1 MPIDNPRELFVF
13 MLSDVRHST
22 ELLKEFF
29 REVSQLTRD
38 PTVKEALEA
47 RLFVADKIIA
57 TLDKCFD
64 LMGEAPVKTSGRLYD
79 VFSEEFRKEFAEI
92 QTPAA
97 KRLFLVSK
105 INLLSQLQVGE
116 YVGLIAAADFTHHLG
131 IAVLLESC
139 LADKLAFVE
148 RTRRLILPQQFRE
161 TVATV

>member
-1 MPIDNPRELFVF
+1 MPIDNPRELFIF

-22 ELLKEFF
+22 ELLKDFF
-29 REVSQLTRD
+29 REVSQLTHD

-47 RLFVADKIIA
+47 RLFVADQIIA
-57 TLDKCFD
+57 TLDKCFN
-64 LMGEAPVKTSGRLYD
+64 LLGEEPLKTSGRIYD
-79 VFSEEFRKEFAEI
+79 VFIEEFRKEFAEI

-97 KRLFLVSK
+97 KRLFLLSK

-131 IAVLLESC
+131 ISVLLESC

-148 RTRRLILPQQFRE
+148 RTKRLILPRQFRE

>member
-1 MPIDNPRELFVF
+1 MPIDNPRELFIF
-13 MLSDVRHST
+13 LLSDVRHST
-22 ELLKEFF
+22 ELIKDFF

-64 LMGEAPVKTSGRLYD
+64 LIGEAPMKISGRLYD
-79 VFSEEFRKEFAEI
+79 VFIEEFRKEFAEI

-97 KRLFLVSK
+97 KRLFLLTK

-131 IAVLLESC
+131 ISVLLESC

-148 RTRRLILPQQFRE
+148 RTKRLILPPQTRE
-161 TVATV
+161 TFATA

>member
-1 MPIDNPRELFVF
+1 MPIDNPRELFIF
-13 MLSDVRHST
+13 LLSDVRHST
-22 ELLKEFF
+22 ELIKDFF

-64 LMGEAPVKTSGRLYD
+64 LIGEAPMKISGRLYD
-79 VFSEEFRKEFAEI
+79 VFIEEFRKEFAEI
-92 QTPAA
+92 QTPA
-97 KRLFLVSK
+97 KRLFLLTK

-131 IAVLLESC
+131 ISVLLESC

-148 RTRRLILPQQFRE
+148 RTKRLILPQQFRG
-161 TVATV
+161 TVATA

>member
-1 MPIDNPRELFVF
+1 MPIDNPRELFIF

-22 ELLKEFF
+22 ELLKDFF
-29 REVSQLTRD
+29 RELSQLTRD
-38 PTVKEALEA
+38 PAVKEALEA

-57 TLDKCFD
+57 TLDTCFD
-64 LMGEAPVKTSGRLYD
+64 LIGEAPLKTSGRLYG
-79 VFSEEFRKEFAEI
+79 VFVEEFRKEFAEI
-92 QTPAA
+92 QAPAA
-97 KRLFLVSK
+97 QRLFLLTK

-131 IAVLLESC
+131 ISVLLESC

-148 RTRRLILPQQFRE
+148 RTKRLIHPQQFRE

>member
-1 MPIDNPRELFVF
+1 MPIDNPRELFIF
-13 MLSDVRHST
+13 LLSDVRHST
-22 ELLKEFF
+22 ELIKDFF

-64 LMGEAPVKTSGRLYD
+64 LIGEAPMKISGRLYD
-79 VFSEEFRKEFAEI
+79 VFIEEFRKEFAEI
-92 QTPAA
+92 QTPA
-97 KRLFLVSK
+97 KRLFLLTK

-131 IAVLLESC
+131 ISVLLESC

-148 RTRRLILPQQFRE
+148 RTKRLILPPQTRE
-161 TVATV
+161 TFATA